1 MSVNVMD
8 GFGILFSFSVIAGV
22 ILGLL
27 RSYYHF
33 KQERSYKMPI
43 MKNRNNG
50 EFEKGDMDKEID
62 EMPDD
67 SLIYDLFEHNN

>member
-8 GFGILFSFSVIAGV
+8 GFGLLFSFAVIAGA
-22 ILGLL
+22 ILGIL
-27 RSYYHF
+27 RSYYQF

-43 MKNRNNG
+43 MENEDNG
-50 EFEKGDMDKEID
+50 EFESDDIDRDVD

-67 SLIYDLFEHNN
+67 SLIYDIFN

>member
-1 MSVNVMD
+1 MTVNVMD
-8 GFGILFSFSVIAGV
+8 GFGLLFSFAIVVGV

-33 KQERSYKMPI
+33 QQEQTHYQMPI
-43 MKNRNNG
+43 ETVSNS
-50 EFEKGDMDKEID
+50 EFEKGDMDSEVD

-67 SLIYDLFEHNN
+67 SLIYDIFN